1 VKLPASAFA
10 FDVVETD
17 DGLLILALPPQAEGF
32 APQAAQLCDNGL
44 RLALEDG
51 TAMDVAEIPLPLI
64 RKLSA
69 LDELIV
75 AEMDNTGIHRTQA
88 LPLVTT

>member
-1 VKLPASAFA
+1 MKLPASAFA
-10 FDVVETD
+10 FDIIETA
-17 DGLLILALPPQAEGF
+17 DGLLILALPPQAESF

-75 AEMDNTGIHRTQA
+75 AEMDDGGIHRTQA
-88 LPLVTT
+88 LPLVSA